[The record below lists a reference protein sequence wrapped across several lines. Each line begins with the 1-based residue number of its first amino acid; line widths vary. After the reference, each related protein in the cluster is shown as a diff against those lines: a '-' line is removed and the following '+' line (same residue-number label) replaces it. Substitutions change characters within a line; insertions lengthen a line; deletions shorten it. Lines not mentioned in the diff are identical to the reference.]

1 MRSKLSLAVTA
12 VTLALAGCHKTSLP
26 QNLPE
31 FYGTTEP
38 FAEEAVYFVL
48 TDRFVDGDKS
58 NNYEQQGGE
67 HHSFNRPLITE
78 NGEANIGYLG
88 GDFKGIVDNAAY
100 IKEMGFT
107 SIWVSP
113 IVDNPDEAFTGG
125 AALGEHM
132 FADKGKTGYH
142 GYWGVNFFQEDEHWV
157 SEGLKFAEFTR
168 ALRQQDL
175 KVVLDIVGNHGSP
188 SFDMPVDQPKFGEL
202 YNAAGELVADHQN
215 IVPKDLDG
223 TQPLHQWFH
232 AEEDIAQ
239 LSNLNDTNPAVI
251 DYLVES
257 NLQWIEQGAAAFR
270 IDTIRHVPHA
280 FWKQFSDRVR
290 EKHPG
295 FFMFGEHFAYD
306 ADKIAEH
313 MRPENGA
320 ISVLDFPGQEAMT
333 QVFENTDSDYSE
345 LLDYLH
351 LMDSTYTNPYDL
363 MTFYDNHDMARMNA
377 SEEGFIDAHNWLFT
391 SRGIPVVYYGS
402 ETGFMAGTKEHYG
415 NRNYYGQEQ
424 VDAGVDHPIRQN
436 LIKIAKIRQASVA
449 LQKGVQLNLAFAGQ
463 TAAFYRI
470 YQKDGVSQSALV
482 LLNKGDKPV
491 AFAIDQYLSA
501 GEWQD
506 AESGEAFSVKVD
518 EATIETEVDAH
529 GVKVLLLNTA
539 VNHPD
544 LVEPLKAQMALR

>member
-1 MRSKLSLAVTA
+1 MRNKISLAVAA
-12 VTLALAGCHKTSLP
+12 VTLALAGCNKESSP
-26 QNLPE
+26 QILPE
-31 FYGTTEP
+31 FYGTTEA

-48 TDRFVDGDKS
+48 TDRFVDGDTN

-67 HHSFNRPLITE
+67 HHTFDRPLITE
-78 NGEANIGYLG
+78 NAEANIGYLG
-88 GDFKGIVDNAAY
+88 GDFQGVLNNAAY
-100 IKEMGFT
+100 IKEMGF
-107 SIWVSP
+107 SYIWISP
-113 IVDNPDEAFTGG
+113 IVDNPDEAFSGG

-142 GYWGVNFFQEDEHWV
+142 GYWGVNFYEEDEHWV
-157 SEGLKFAEFTR
+157 SEELKFADFTH
-168 ALRQQDL
+168 ALQQQGL

-202 YNAAGELVADHQN
+202 YNAAGKLVADHQN
-215 IVPKDLDG
+215 IAPKGLDA

-251 DYLVES
+251 DYLVDS

-280 FWKQFSDRVR
+280 FWKQFSDRIR

-306 ADKIAEH
+306 AEKIAEH
-313 MRPENGA
+313 MQPENGS
-320 ISVLDFPGQEAMT
+320 ISVLDFPGQKAMT
-333 QVFENTDSDYSE
+333 QVFENPDSDYSE

-377 SEEGFIDAHNWLFT
+377 NDAGFIDAHNWLFT

-415 NRNYYGQEQ
+415 NRNYYGQER
-424 VDAGVDHPIRQN
+424 VDAGLDHPIRQN
-436 LIKIAKIRQASVA
+436 LMKIANIRQQSVA
-449 LQKGVQLNLAFAGQ
+449 LQKGVQINLAFGGQ

-470 YQKDGVSQSALV
+470 YQKDGVSQTALV
-482 LLNKGDKPV
+482 MLNKGDKPV
-491 AFAIDQYLSA
+491 VFSIEQYVSTGDWVNAENGETISVTADQ
-501 GEWQD
+501 Q
-506 AESGEAFSVKVD
+506 
-518 EATIETEVDAH
+518 TIETEVTGH
-529 GVKVLLLNTA
+529 GVKVLLWNGP